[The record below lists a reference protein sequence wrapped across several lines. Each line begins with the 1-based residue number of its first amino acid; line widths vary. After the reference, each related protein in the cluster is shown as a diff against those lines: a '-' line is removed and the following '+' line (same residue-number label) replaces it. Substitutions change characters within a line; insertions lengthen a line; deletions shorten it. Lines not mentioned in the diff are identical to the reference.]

1 MIILAAMIVLFLAIG
16 GVMMTGRG
24 SFLIAGFNT
33 MPTEEKE
40 KYNETAL
47 CKFMGKM
54 MFALAFSM
62 LFWLFS
68 VAYDIH
74 WLLYVGLILFL
85 FIVAF
90 MVIFMNTGSR
100 FKR

>member
-1 MIILAAMIVLFLAIG
+1 MIVAFLAIG

-33 MPTEEKE
+33 MPAEEKE
-40 KYNETAL
+40 KYNEITL

-62 LFWLFS
+62 LLWLFS
-68 VAYDIH
+68 VAYDIQ
-74 WLLYVGLILFL
+74 WLLYMGLILFL

-90 MVIFMNTGSR
+90 IVIFMNTGKR